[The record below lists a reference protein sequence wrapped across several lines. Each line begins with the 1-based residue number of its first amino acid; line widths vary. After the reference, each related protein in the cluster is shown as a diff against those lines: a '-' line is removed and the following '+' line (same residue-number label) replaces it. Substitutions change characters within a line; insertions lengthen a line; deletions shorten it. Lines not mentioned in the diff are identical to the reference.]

1 MARTAKKVL
10 RRKKIQRSIRRK
22 INGTSDRPRM
32 SVFRSNKEI
41 YVQLI
46 DDVSGQTL
54 CAASSRDA
62 ACDSSGTK
70 TENAKSVGKR
80 IAELAKE
87 KGVSSIVFDRSG
99 YIYHGRVKALGDAA
113 REAGLIF

>member
-10 RRKKIQRSIRRK
+10 RRKRIQRSIRRK
-22 INGTSDRPRM
+22 INGTAERPRM
-32 SVFRSNKEI
+32 SIFRSNKEI

-46 DDVSGQTL
+46 DDVKGHTI
-54 CAASSRDA
+54 CTTSSRDA
-62 ACDSSGTK
+62 ACATSGTK
-70 TENAKSVGKR
+70 TEAGAAVGKR

-87 KGVSSIVFDRSG
+87 NGITTIVFDRSG

-113 REAGLIF
+113 REGGLIF